1 MDETSEFESQMSV
14 LEKKLESIR
23 RQNEMSRLNSEITLL
38 ERQLGMYE
46 MQDGSISGLPKP
58 TQKVQF
64 DTKPKVMFQST
75 PKKEQT
81 KVNTGAS
88 APPFLTPQVGNIPM
102 MSKVKDEV
110 IPKHEFQ
117 PLTSTPKPKDA
128 ETKVGTPFMK
138 SNSGA
143 KIKPAT
149 YDGTVHWTDFKA
161 HFDACAELNGWTDKE
176 KGLY

>member
-1 MDETSEFESQMSV
+1 
-14 LEKKLESIR
+14 
-23 RQNEMSRLNSEITLL
+23 MSRLNSEITLL
-38 ERQLGMYE
+38 ERQLGVYE
-46 MQDGSISGLPKP
+46 MQDGSISGLSKP

-75 PKKEQT
+75 PKKEQI
-81 KVNTGAS
+81 KVKTGAS

-102 MSKVKDEV
+102 MANAKDEV
-110 IPKHEFQ
+110 IPKLEFQ

-128 ETKVGTPFMK
+128 ETKDGSPFMK

-149 YDGTVHWTDFKA
+149 YGGKVHWNDFKS
-161 HFDACAELNGWTDKE
+161 HFDACAEMV
-176 KGLY
+176 GLIKRRDST